1 MKIAWDITSR
11 KVENKEFMG
20 DKLHGLSTKIEE
32 EEEVLKEES
41 KQENE
46 EEVEP

>member
-20 DKLHGLSTKIEE
+20 DKLHGLSTKKE